1 MSTLLNIWGTIQRQ
15 LFPGLECEIGPLT
28 EKEKDLIQII
38 ALLDL
43 PRHLRSYQWQGW
55 GRKPKSRLAIC
66 KAFIAKAVYRLET
79 TDLLIEYLK
88 GSTSF
93 RRLCGFEGAW
103 QIPSK
108 STFSRAFSQFS
119 KDQMLSDIL
128 KGLIKDKLGDKI
140 VGHIS
145 RDATAIKAREKPVR
159 KKVKAK
165 SKRKRGRPRKSEV
178 RPPQPKKRL
187 DLQPERKLDENLF
200 ELPTQCD
207 YGIKKNSKGH
217 RNGWIGYKLHLDC
230 ADGDIPI
237 SAILTSASMHDSQAA
252 IPLAQMSAER
262 VTSLYDLMDAAYDA
276 PQIHEYSAKLGHVP
290 IIDNNPRSGEKKY
303 MDPATKARFAERG
316 AAERVNSDLK
326 DNYGG
331 SHVRVKGASKVM
343 THLMFGLV
351 AIAAKQIIRLI
362 I

>member
-15 LFPGLECEIGPLT
+15 LFPSLEYEIGPLT

-55 GRKPKSRLAIC
+55 GRKPKSRLSIC

-88 GSTSF
+88 GCTSL
-93 RRLCGFEGAW
+93 RRLCGFESAW
-103 QIPSK
+103 QVPSK
-108 STFSRAFSQFS
+108 STFSRAFAQFS
-119 KDQMLSDIL
+119 KNQVLSDIL
-128 KGLIKDKLGDKI
+128 NGLIKDKLGDKI

-145 RDATAIKAREKPVR
+145 RDATAIKAREKAVR

-165 SKRKRGRPRKSEV
+165 PKRKRGRPRKSEV

-187 DLQPERKLDENLF
+187 DLQPEKMLDENLSD
-200 ELPTQCD
+200 LPTQCD
-207 YGIKKNSKGH
+207 FGIKKNSKGYQ
-217 RNGWIGYKLHLDC
+217 NGWIGYKLHLDC

-262 VTSLYDLMDAAYDA
+262 VVSLYDLMDAAYDA
-276 PQIHEYSAKLGHVP
+276 PQIHAFSAKLDHVP
-290 IIDNNPRSGEKKY
+290 IIDNNPRKGEKKH
-303 MDPATKARFAERG
+303 MDPATKTRFAQRS

-331 SHVRVKGASKVM
+331 NHVRVQGASKVM

-351 AIAAKQIIRLI
+351 AIAAKQLIRLI
-362 I
+362 V

>member
-1 MSTLLNIWGTIQRQ
+1 MSTLLTIWGTIQRQ
-15 LFPGLECEIGPLT
+15 LFPSLEYEIGPLT

-38 ALLDL
+38 ALLDM
-43 PRHLRSYQWQGW
+43 PRHLSSYQWQGW

-88 GSTSF
+88 GCPNL
-93 RRLCGFEGAW
+93 RRLCGFESAW
-103 QIPSK
+103 QVPSK

-119 KDQMLSDIL
+119 KDQILSEIL
-128 KGLIKDKLGDKI
+128 DKLIKDKLGDKI

-159 KKVKAK
+159 KRIKAK
-165 SKRKRGRPRKSEV
+165 PKRKRGRPRKSEV

-187 DLQPERKLDENLF
+187 DLQPERILGENLSD
-200 ELPTQCD
+200 LPTQCD
-207 YGIKKNSKGH
+207 FGRKKNSKGH
-217 RNGWIGYKLHLDC
+217 HNSWIGYKLHLDC

-276 PQIHEYSAKLGHVP
+276 PQIHAYSAKLGHVP
-290 IIDNNPRSGEKKY
+290 IIDNNQRKGEKKH
-303 MDPATKARFAERG
+303 MDPATKARFAERS

-331 SHVRVKGASKVM
+331 NHVRVQGVSKVM

-351 AIAAKQIIRLI
+351 AIAAKQLIRLI

>member
-15 LFPGLECEIGPLT
+15 LFPTLEEEIGPLSD
-28 EKEKDLIQII
+28 KEKDLVQII

-66 KAFIAKAVYRLET
+66 KAFIAKTVYRLET
-79 TDLLIEYLK
+79 TDLLIEYLNGCK
-88 GSTSF
+88 SL
-93 RRLCGFEGAW
+93 RRLCGFESVW
-103 QIPSK
+103 QVPSK
-108 STFSRAFSQFS
+108 STFSRAFTQFS
-119 KDQMLSDIL
+119 KDQVLSDIL
-128 KGLIKDKLGDKI
+128 SGLIKNKLGDKI

-145 RDATAIKAREKPVR
+145 RDATSIKAREKPVR
-159 KKVKAK
+159 KKAKAK
-165 SKRKRGRPRKSEV
+165 PKRKRGRPRKSEE

-187 DLQPERKLDENLF
+187 DLQPERMLDENLS

-207 YGIKKNSKGH
+207 FGIKKNSKGH

-276 PQIHEYSAKLGHVP
+276 PQIHEYSANLGHVP
-290 IIDNNPRSGEKKY
+290 IIDNNPRCGEKKY
-303 MDPATKARFAERG
+303 MDPATKTRFAERS

>member
-1 MSTLLNIWGTIQRQ
+1 MSTLLEIWGTIQQ
-15 LFPGLECEIGPLT
+15 HLFPTLDDEIGPLSP
-28 EKEKDLIQII
+28 KEKDFVQII

-43 PRHLRSYQWQGW
+43 PRHMRSYQWQGW

-66 KAFIAKAVYRLET
+66 RAFVAKAVYRVET

-88 GSTSF
+88 GCSNL
-93 RRLCGFEGAW
+93 RRLCGFENVW
-103 QIPSK
+103 QVPSK
-108 STFSRAFSQFS
+108 STFSRAFTQFS
-119 KDQMLSDIL
+119 KDQVLNDVL
-128 KGLIKDKLGDKI
+128 AGLIKDKLGSKLA
-140 VGHIS
+140 GHIS
-145 RDATAIKAREKPVR
+145 RDSTSIKARENPVR
-159 KKVKAK
+159 KKPKVKV
-165 SKRKRGRPRKSEV
+165 KRKRGRPRKSET

-187 DLQPERKLDENLF
+187 ELQPQRTLAENLS

-207 YGIKKNSKGH
+207 FGIKRNSKGH

-230 ADGDIPI
+230 IDGDIPI
-237 SAILTSASMHDSQAA
+237 SAIITSASMHDSQAA

-276 PQIHEYSAKLGHVP
+276 PQIHEYSAELGHVP
-290 IIDNNPRSGEKKY
+290 IVDHNPRRGEKKH
-303 MDPATKARFAERG
+303 MDPATKARFAGRS
-316 AAERVNSDLK
+316 AVERVNGDLK

-331 SHVRVKGASKVM
+331 NHVRVKGASKVM

-351 AIAAKQIIRLI
+351 AIAAKQICRLI

>member
-15 LFPGLECEIGPLT
+15 LFPSLENEIGPLS
-28 EKEKDLIQII
+28 EKEKHLVQII
-38 ALLDL
+38 ALLNL
-43 PRHLRSYQWQGW
+43 PQHMRLYQWQGW

-88 GSTSF
+88 GCTSL
-93 RRLCGFEGAW
+93 RRLCGFESAW
-103 QIPSK
+103 QVPSK
-108 STFSRAFSQFS
+108 STFSRAFKQFS
-119 KDQMLSDIL
+119 KDQVLSDIL
-128 KGLIKDKLGDKI
+128 NGLIKEKLGDKI

-145 RDATAIKAREKPVR
+145 RDSTSIEAREKPVR

-165 SKRKRGRPRKSEV
+165 PKRKRGRPRKSEV
-178 RPPQPKKRL
+178 RPPKPKKRL
-187 DLQPERKLDENLF
+187 DLQPKRTLDENLS

-207 YGIKKNSKGH
+207 FGVKKNSKGY
-217 RNGWIGYKLHLDC
+217 RNGWIGYKFHIDC
-230 ADGDIPI
+230 ADGDIPV
-237 SAILTSASMHDSQAA
+237 SAILTSASVHDSQVA

-262 VTSLYDLMDAAYDA
+262 VTSLYDLMDSAYDA
-276 PQIHEYSAKLGHVP
+276 PQIHTYSTELGHVP
-290 IIDNNPRSGEKKY
+290 IIDHNPRGGEKKH
-303 MDPATKARFAERG
+303 MDPAIKKRYAERSSI
-316 AAERVNSDLK
+316 ERVNGDLK

-331 SHVRVKGASKVM
+331 SHIRVKGASKVM

>member
-1 MSTLLNIWGTIQRQ
+1 M
-15 LFPGLECEIGPLT
+15 
-28 EKEKDLIQII
+28 
-38 ALLDL
+38 
-43 PRHLRSYQWQGW
+43 
-55 GRKPKSRLAIC
+55 
-66 KAFIAKAVYRLET
+66 
-79 TDLLIEYLK
+79 
-88 GSTSF
+88 
-93 RRLCGFEGAW
+93 RRLCGFESVW
-103 QIPSK
+103 QVPSK
-108 STFSRAFSQFS
+108 STFSRAFAQFS
-119 KDQMLSDIL
+119 KDQVLSDVL
-128 KGLIKDKLGDKI
+128 SGLIKNKLGDKI

-145 RDATAIKAREKPVR
+145 RDATSIKAREKPVR

-165 SKRKRGRPRKSEV
+165 PKRKRGRPRKSEV
-178 RPPQPKKRL
+178 RLPQPKKRL
-187 DLQPERKLDENLF
+187 DLQPERMLDENLS

-207 YGIKKNSKGH
+207 FGIKKNSKGH

-290 IIDNNPRSGEKKY
+290 IIDNNPRRGEKKY
-303 MDPATKARFAERG
+303 MDPATKARFAERS

-331 SHVRVKGASKVM
+331 SHVRVKGASKIM

-351 AIAAKQIIRLI
+351 SIAAKQIIRLI

>member
-15 LFPGLECEIGPLT
+15 LFPTLEQEIGPLSD
-28 EKEKDLIQII
+28 KEKDLVQII

-43 PRHLRSYQWQGW
+43 PQHLRSYQWQGW

-66 KAFIAKAVYRLET
+66 KAFIAKTVYRLET

-88 GSTSF
+88 GCTNL
-93 RRLCGFEGAW
+93 RRLCGFECAW
-103 QIPSK
+103 QVPSK
-108 STFSRAFSQFS
+108 STFSRAFTRFS
-119 KDQMLSDIL
+119 KDQVLNDVLS
-128 KGLIKDKLGDKI
+128 GLIKNKLGDKI

-165 SKRKRGRPRKSEV
+165 PKRKRGRPRKSEV
-178 RPPQPKKRL
+178 RSPQPKKRL
-187 DLQPERKLDENLF
+187 DLQPERMLDENLS

-207 YGIKKNSKGH
+207 FGIKKNSKGH

-262 VTSLYDLMDAAYDA
+262 VSSLYDLMDAAYDA

-316 AAERVNSDLK
+316 ADERVNSDLK